1 MATRK
6 SAQEIALAMSAL
18 LEPALSNPA
27 MPSFWL
33 WERPDRAVISV
44 NPNNLR
50 NIRGVLSDQF
60 SHDLST
66 RLGGCP
72 VVRTNSLGV
81 FFQVGYEARIRTR
94 RLESMKL
101 NLSEQPS
108 PMHVPVGITRAG
120 PLWISLIDA
129 DSVLIGGT
137 RGFGKTVLL
146 HSWIQALIQGKACR
160 LILWDGKSGNEF
172 GRYEGLGA
180 EIAEDLNGTLQ
191 DLVGEIA
198 RRAEKFREVGARDLV
213 EYRQHHADLPWIVL
227 VVDEVAMIDSDGQ
240 GALAKLVAT
249 GRSYGILPVLATQ
262 RTSVKEVSGLVKA
275 NMGTRICF
283 PVRQIA
289 TRWLCWGDPRRAS
302 AESERATADHV
313 ECAAAGGTGLQR
325 EPIPGSELAG
335 GTRFANCPAGG
346 GSVGGDAEHPQAGGR
361 AGVERMAGADNAQ
374 RMVFAGLAGGWR
386 EQHSPPLS
394 GCFAVD
400 FSSPQAVS
408 SRPQPGLKPTS
419 SRLKPASSRLNLVLV
434 IRLS

>member
-1 MATRK
+1 MAMRK
-6 SAQEIALAMSAL
+6 SAQEIALVMSAL

-81 FFQVGYEARIRTR
+81 FFQVGYEARIRNR
-94 RLESMKL
+94 RLESVKL

-108 PMHVPVGITRAG
+108 PMHVPIGITRAG

-137 RGFGKTVLL
+137 RGFGKTMLL
-146 HSWIQALIQGKACR
+146 HGWIQALLQGRACR
-160 LILWDGKSGNEF
+160 LVLWDGKSGNEF
-172 GRYEGLGA
+172 ARYEGLGA
-180 EIAEDLNGTLQ
+180 EIAEELNGTLQ

-213 EYRQHHADLPWIVL
+213 EYRLRHDDLQWIVL

-240 GALAKLVAT
+240 DALAKLVAT

-262 RTSVKEVSGLVKA
+262 RTSVQEVSGLVKA

-283 PVRQIA
+283 PVPAVSDSMVVLGRSGAEQLPKLKGRLLITWSARLVEAQAYSVSLFQDQSLPVGRDLQIA
-289 TRWLCWGDPRRAS
+289 RRAADEWAGVLS
-302 AESERATADHV
+302 IPKLTDVLGWSEWRARKFLNEWYSRGWLVD
-313 ECAAAGGTGLQR
+313 GGHN
-325 EPIPGSELAG
+325 
-335 GTRFANCPAGG
+335 TRRLSPAVLR
-346 GSVGGDAEHPQAGGR
+346 SISQAHKPPQADLDPTSTR
-361 AGVERMAGADNAQ
+361 
-374 RMVFAGLAGGWR
+374 
-386 EQHSPPLS
+386 
-394 GCFAVD
+394 
-400 FSSPQAVS
+400 PQADS
-408 SRPQPGLKPTS
+408 SQAQA
-419 SRLKPASSRLNLVLV
+419 AS
-434 IRLS
+434 I